1 MFLSSLL
8 VTNRSLLPSLM
19 PLNKF
24 APQVATH
31 RRTRSAILAG
41 AKRLIAT
48 VGLAKMS
55 MTEIADTS
63 QVSRATLYNHY
74 RDKESVIA
82 ALCES
87 EISRLIAIAM
97 NAPNA
102 TDSLELLSI
111 QISTDSALAHMRTHE
126 PAPLG
131 QALAATENP
140 LWPAFSDL
148 LCVITGSQVL
158 AEVAVRWLLAQV
170 FNPLTPEGSRLQA
183 ELLIS
188 RAHL

>member
-1 MFLSSLL
+1 
-8 VTNRSLLPSLM
+8 M

-31 RRTRSAILAG
+31 RRTQSAILAG
-41 AKRLIAT
+41 AKKLIAT

-74 RDKESVIA
+74 RDKESVVA

-87 EISRLIAIAM
+87 EMARLVVIAQS
-97 NAPNA
+97 APNA

-111 QISTDSALAHMRTHE
+111 QISTDAALAHMRTHD

-131 QALAATENP
+131 QALAATESSF
-140 LWPAFSDL
+140 LPAFSDL
-148 LCVITGSQVL
+148 LCSITGSRVL
-158 AEVAVRWLLAQV
+158 AEVVVHWLLGQV
-170 FNPLTPEGSRLQA
+170 FNPLTPENSRLQA

>member
-1 MFLSSLL
+1 MFLLSLL
-8 VTNRSLLPSLM
+8 AMSRSLSSSLM

-31 RRTRSAILAG
+31 RRTQSAILAG
-41 AKRLIAT
+41 AKNLIAT

-63 QVSRATLYNHY
+63 EVSRATLYNHY

-87 EISRLIAIAM
+87 EIARLIATAQS
-97 NAPNA
+97 APNA
-102 TDSLELLSI
+102 TDALELLSI
-111 QISTDSALAHMRTHE
+111 AISADAALANMRIHD
-126 PAPLG
+126 PAPLT

-158 AEVAVRWLLAQV
+158 AEVAVRWLLGQV
-170 FNPLTPEGSRLQA
+170 FNPLTPEDSRLHA